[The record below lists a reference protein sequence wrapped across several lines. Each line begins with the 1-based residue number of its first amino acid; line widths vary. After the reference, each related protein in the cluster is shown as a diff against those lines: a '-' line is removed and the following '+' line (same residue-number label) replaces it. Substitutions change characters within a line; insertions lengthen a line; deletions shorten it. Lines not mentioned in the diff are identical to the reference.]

1 MNPINKTIIIIGGAG
16 LLGTEFAKTLAAQGD
31 NVVVADFN
39 IEAAAAV
46 CENLILEGVEQRQL
60 MASTVN
66 IVEKDSILILIDE
79 VQQRFGSIDGVVNT
93 AYPRNKN
100 YGKKF
105 EQVEFSDFCENTNL
119 NLGGYFLVAQQ
130 FAEHFSNHGG
140 GDIINISSIYGVI
153 APKFEVYNN
162 TSMTMPVEYAVIK
175 SGLIHLGRYIA
186 KYYRGR
192 KVRINTISPGG
203 IFDNQDESFVSR
215 YDKNCNSIGM
225 LSPKDISNVVQ
236 FIFSNSSSGIS
247 GQNII
252 VDDGFTL

>member
-1 MNPINKTIIIIGGAG
+1 MNSIKKTIIVIGGAG
-16 LLGTEFAKTLAAQGD
+16 LLGSEFANTLATQGD

-39 IEAAAAV
+39 IEAATAV
-46 CENLILEGVEQRQL
+46 CDNLISAGVEQSQL
-60 MASTVN
+60 MAITVN
-66 IVEKDSILILIDE
+66 IVEKDSILILINA

-93 AYPRNKN
+93 AYPRNAN

-130 FAEHFSNHGG
+130 FAEYFSNSGG

-153 APKFEVYNN
+153 APKFEVYDN

-175 SGLIHLGRYIA
+175 SGLIHLGKYIA
-186 KYYRGR
+186 KYYRGK

-203 IFDNQDESFVSR
+203 IFDNQNEVFVNNYNKQCLS
-215 YDKNCNSIGM
+215 KGM
-225 LSPKDISNVVQ
+225 LLPEDIAEALVFILSNKSKC
-236 FIFSNSSSGIS
+236 IN
-247 GQNII
+247 GQNIV
-252 VDDGFTL
+252 VDDGFSI